1 MPESVGG
8 RYSVSSAV
16 AVAVAL
22 GFGTNALDDVR
33 DGMRLVDEHF
43 ATAAPRD
50 NVPLLLGLVWW
61 WNATVLGASSVAVV
75 PYSRALAL
83 LPAYL
88 QQLVME
94 SLGKGVDHDGRP
106 VGVQTVPVLWGGAG
120 TDSQHSFFQALHQGT
135 QTVPADFIGIVRPDH
150 AHADQHRVLLSHLLA
165 QTEAMAN
172 GDPGA
177 TPQQH
182 CPGNRPTTLLL
193 LDRLTPATF
202 GSLVALYEH
211 SVYVQSVVW
220 DINAFDQFGVELGK
234 RLAGGLLPVL
244 EGRAEAQDPVSA
256 ALVAEILSRA

>member
-1 MPESVGG
+1 MLAGAELMDRHALEAPLESNLPLWHGLYGLWNRNVEGHATH
-8 RYSVSSAV
+8 AV
-16 AVAVAL
+16 L
-22 GFGTNALDDVR
+22 PYDE
-33 DGMRLVDEHF
+33 RL
-43 ATAAPRD
+43 
-50 NVPLLLGLVWW
+50 
-61 WNATVLGASSVAVV
+61 S
-75 PYSRALAL
+75 L

-135 QTVPADFIGIVRPDH
+135 QTVPADFIGVVRPDH
-150 AHADQHRVLLSHLLA
+150 AHVDQHRVLLSHLLA

-182 CPGNRPTTLLL
+182 CPGSRPTTLLL

-256 ALVAEILSRA
+256 ALVAEILSIG